1 MTNPIYA
8 DGCAWIAGEFV
19 PIEKAA
25 IPITDTGFT
34 RSDLTYDVVSVWNGK
49 FFRLQDHLDRFERG
63 WNRIRMQPQLDRSEM
78 EDIVYECVAKSG
90 LREAYVE
97 MIITRG
103 VPLDGDRDPR
113 NFKNRFYAFAIP
125 YVWIAKPDHQLEG
138 INLVIANSTRRT
150 PSVSLDP
157 TVKNFQWG
165 DLIQGLYE
173 AYDRDAYTSVLLDAE
188 GNVTE
193 GPGFNVFAY
202 HEGRLSTPPEGV
214 LLGITRASVI
224 ELAEEHG
231 IPYAVEPLSADR
243 LREADEIFLTTTAG
257 GVMPVTVI
265 DGRTIADGKPGKV
278 TMSLRELYWEAHERP
293 EWTSAVNYE
302 PTTVLESIG

>member
-1 MTNPIYA
+1 MTDSIYV

-19 PIEKAA
+19 PIGKAA

-49 FFRLQDHLDRFERG
+49 FFRLEDHLNRFERG
-63 WNRIRMQPQLDRSEM
+63 WNQLRMQPQLHRSQM
-78 EDIVYECVAKSG
+78 ENIVYECVAKSG

-103 VPLDGDRDPR
+103 IPIDGDRDLR

-150 PSVSLDP
+150 PSVSVDP

-165 DLIQGLYE
+165 DLTQGLYE
-173 AYDRDAYTSVLLDAE
+173 AYDRDAYTSVLIDAE
-188 GNVTE
+188 GNITE

-202 HEGRLSTPPEGV
+202 YEGRLITPPEGV
-214 LLGITRASVI
+214 LLGITRDTVI

-231 IPYAVEPLSADR
+231 IPNAIEPISADR
-243 LREADEIFLTTTAG
+243 LREADEIFLTSTAG

-278 TMSLRELYWEAHERP
+278 TMSLRELYWEAHERS

-302 PTTVLESIG
+302 QSVLESIG